1 MRILFV
7 HNEYLEIGG
16 EDIAVQNEINYLKE
30 YYEVNELIFSNNIK
44 NYFLQIFYFLIN
56 KNYESKRI
64 LEDKIIEF
72 QPDIVYVHN
81 TWFAASLEYLEF

>member
-56 KNYESKRI
+56 KNYKSKRI

-72 QPDIVYVHN
+72 KPDIVYVHN
-81 TWFAASLEYLEF
+81 TWFTASLEDI

>member
-44 NYFLQIFYFLIN
+44 NYFFQVFYF
-56 KNYESKRI
+56 
-64 LEDKIIEF
+64 
-72 QPDIVYVHN
+72 
-81 TWFAASLEYLEF
+81 